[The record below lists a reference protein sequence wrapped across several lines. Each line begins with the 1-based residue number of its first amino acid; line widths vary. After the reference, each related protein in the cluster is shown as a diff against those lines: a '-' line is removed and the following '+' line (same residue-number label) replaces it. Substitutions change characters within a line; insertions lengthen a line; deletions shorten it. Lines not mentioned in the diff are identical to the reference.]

1 MSIKFPGPM
10 NGKNIELCPISIK
23 HTRELLKNWG
33 SDPEVFK
40 TLSSRRIDTIDLMMM
55 VVGNS
60 ELAKRKDEYSRYT
73 IIEKKTNSAIGI
85 LSVTPKDIENN
96 KFEFGYSIGSKFW
109 GKGYATEAMR
119 MVIAH
124 MENTIGN
131 GSAIATVS
139 TDNPAS
145 TKVLEKNGFEI
156 SGRQKRSAIYGEDCH
171 SPNKE
176 CYLLTRSLQEYSNDS
191 ENKLIA

>member
-1 MSIKFPGPM
+1 M

-23 HTRELLKNWG
+23 HTKGLLKNWG

-55 VVGNS
+55 FVGNS

-85 LSVTPKDIENN
+85 LTVTPRDIENN
-96 KFEFGYSIGSKFW
+96 KFEFGYGIGSKFW
-109 GKGYATEAMR
+109 GKGYATEAMKI
-119 MVIAH
+119 VIAH

-131 GSAIATVS
+131 GSAIATVN
-139 TDNPAS
+139 TNNAS
-145 TKVLEKNGFEI
+145 SIKVLLKNGFEI
-156 SGRQKRSAIYGEDCH
+156 SDRQKRSEIYGEHCY
-171 SPNKE
+171 SPSKE
-176 CYLLTRSLQEYSNDS
+176 CYLLKRELHEYSNDS
-191 ENKLIA
+191 ENNLIA